1 MGKQVAVDSSIFN
14 LMGPEDQRPHYLKSL
29 IISAIREEAHSVA
42 DVITE
47 GYKNGPGIRIRNFY
61 NWAKK
66 NEEFQEQLGI
76 TSGELKVPVEVDM
89 EALAAQLPQVPGR
102 GYQIES
108 VLIGEADI
116 LHWAQQWV
124 AEHYPDLYHTD
135 WECDHDP
142 ETNMV
147 TITFEDGTTEE
158 FEAHFYDPDGR
169 YLYVS
174 YTPYQENMA
183 GLVQEGEWEVLPQGQ
198 NFPVLNHWLELERE
212 FETLE
217 MELSYTTLTEVTY
230 SDGRPK
236 QMASSTRKNKRRYNV
251 FDAKY
256 EKEEY
261 QGQDTEIDGI
271 YSRKLIRHHRIRP
284 RIETQRTVHETSEEI
299 EDGVIKTTKTTITEQ
314 VLVVERSVK
323 VDVQPIYHKIWLP
336 LEILIYKQGSGNE
349 VLDSFFE
356 MTASA
361 GGFYPTIPFRYNN
374 VPIAGKP
381 YRWKIRMPFNYPPH
395 LRNLYIRFAANKEA
409 AQNENNIS
417 WGEFV
422 DYADGGYIIVQEPEG
437 SSQYRNGKL
446 PGILNRSE
454 RPVVFIQHP
463 DTPND
468 WRELPEK
475 PIPIIPPTVD
485 AYKLCKK
492 AFRKAFDADYE
503 EVLQKIN
510 SHKNVRDIDY
520 ASVVFG
526 VPLNTKENASKKY
539 IYKFL
544 QYLMNHQVDKKAVAR
559 AKAQWDQAKAAWD
572 KWLAW
577 KERQK
582 NSPYSS
588 RWEDPE
594 PPLPDFP
601 DFNFRIKLSVRSI
614 HKDFKTVN
622 FRNHYEWSLITE
634 EQGTGIL
641 KEGKKK
647 GDLWF
652 EKVDVPEEVMKT
664 YRGGTLYRHL
674 VGTNVVALCWQETA
688 NHWRKITVHN
698 FVHKNQIYGSK
709 SVITRAVD
717 AIDDDETSGFIILL
731 HEDVYHSLSLVDRT
745 QMATACAYL
754 VFNFYE
760 IYETSWWE
768 DWGPIVLIVAFVVIA
783 VVVTV
788 ATGGAGIGLLG
799 SAEAVGGFLG
809 LTGTAALIV
818 GSAVNALAAL
828 LVGFILTEGSVLVF
842 GEKWGRIVGTIITAI
857 LTIGISAGVN
867 SVNIIDA
874 FTKPENLIKI
884 SQATTDAYN
893 SYVESTLVEINELT
907 QEMWDEVYK
916 EIRRYTEMMKEF
928 SGFREIDPANVREYI
943 SELTERVEDFLSR
956 TLLTGSDIAEI
967 QRYLLTNFAENTIS
981 TELP

>member
-1 MGKQVAVDSSIFN
+1 MGKQVAVASSIFN
-14 LMGPEDQRPHYLKSL
+14 MMGPEDQRPHYLKSL

-47 GYKNGPGIRIRNFY
+47 GYKNGPGLRIRNFY

-102 GYQIES
+102 GYMIES

-147 TITFEDGTTEE
+147 TITFENGTTEE

-198 NFPVLNHWLELERE
+198 NFPVLDHWIELKRDLETQEA
-212 FETLE
+212 
-217 MELSYTTLTEVTY
+217 ELSYTTLTEVTY
-230 SDGRPK
+230 SDDRPM
-236 QMASSTRKNKRRYNV
+236 QMASSTRINKRRYNV

-261 QGQDTEIDGI
+261 QGQDSEVDGI
-271 YSRKLIRHHRIRP
+271 YSHKLIRHHRIRP

-323 VDVQPIYHKIWLP
+323 VDVQPIYHKVWLP

-356 MTASA
+356 MTTSA
-361 GGFYPTIPFRYNN
+361 GGFYPTIPFRYD
-374 VPIAGKP
+374 
-381 YRWKIRMPFNYPPH
+381 
-395 LRNLYIRFAANKEA
+395 NKS
-409 AQNENNIS
+409 IT
-417 WGEFV
+417 
-422 DYADGGYIIVQEPEG
+422 G
-437 SSQYRNGKL
+437 S
-446 PGILNRSE
+446 
-454 RPVVFIQHP
+454 
-463 DTPND
+463 
-468 WRELPEK
+468 
-475 PIPIIPPTVD
+475 

-492 AFRKAFDADYE
+492 AFRKAFDADYD
-503 EVLQKIN
+503 EVWEKIN
-510 SHKNVRDIDY
+510 KHKNVKDIDY
-520 ASVVFG
+520 ASAVFG
-526 VPLNTKENASKKY
+526 VPLNVKENASKKY

-544 QYLMNHQVDKKAVAR
+544 QYLMNYQADKKVLAKV
-559 AKAQWDQAKAAWD
+559 KAQREQAKAAWD

-582 NSPYSS
+582 GPTSS
-588 RWEDPE
+588 NRLTDPE
-594 PPLPDFP
+594 PPLPKFS

-614 HKDFKTVN
+614 HKDYKTVN

-634 EQGTGIL
+634 ERGTGIL

-652 EKVDVPEEVMKT
+652 EKLDIPKEVMET
-664 YRGGTLYRHL
+664 YRGGSLYAYEDL
-674 VGTNVVALCWQETA
+674 FGGVVLCWQETT
-688 NHWRKITVHN
+688 NRWRKITVHG
-698 FVHKNQIYGSK
+698 FTHKNQIYGSK
-709 SVITRAVD
+709 SVTTRAVN

-745 QMATACAYL
+745 QMATACAYI
-754 VFNFYE
+754 VINSYE
-760 IYETSWWE
+760 VRKTSWWE
-768 DWGPIVLIVAFVVIA
+768 DWGAIVLIIIVVIVT

-799 SAEAVGGFLG
+799 SAEAVGGALG

-818 GSAVNALAAL
+818 GTAANALAAV
-828 LVGFILTEGSVLVF
+828 LVGAILTEGSVLVF

-867 SVNIIDA
+867 SVNVIEA
-874 FTKPENLIKI
+874 FAKPESLIKI

-893 SYVESTLVEINELT
+893 TYVAFAVDETNKLAQEI
-907 QEMWDEVYK
+907 WDKSSK
-916 EIRRYTEMMKEF
+916 EARRYGEMLKELY
-928 SGFREIDPANVREYI
+928 GFREIDPAHVQEYI

-967 QRYLLTNFAENTIS
+967 QRYLITNFAENTIT